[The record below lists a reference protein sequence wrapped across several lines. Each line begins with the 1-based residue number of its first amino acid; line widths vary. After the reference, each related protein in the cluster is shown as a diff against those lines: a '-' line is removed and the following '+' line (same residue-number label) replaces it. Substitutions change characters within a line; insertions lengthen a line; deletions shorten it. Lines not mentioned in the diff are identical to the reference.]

1 MLNFDDI
8 LKNWHNLSKV
18 QQFEILSFV
27 TALLTDNKT
36 VPQSM
41 LDELEK
47 RLERYK
53 SSQDEVSSWGSIFN
67 QLINELV

>member
-8 LKNWHNLSKV
+8 QKNWHNLSRV

-41 LDELEK
+41 LDELNT

-53 SSQDEVSSWGSIFN
+53 NSQDSVSSWGSIFN